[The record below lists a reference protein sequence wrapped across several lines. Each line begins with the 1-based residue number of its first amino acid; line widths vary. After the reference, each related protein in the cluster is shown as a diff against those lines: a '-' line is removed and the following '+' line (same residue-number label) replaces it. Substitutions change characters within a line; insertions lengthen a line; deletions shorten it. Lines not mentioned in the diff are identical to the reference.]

1 MLKKEDIIARVRVI
15 FTLERVMCRLLAAW
29 TVFAAWA
36 LLALQNFTSLAFGQE
51 TGLLSIA
58 LYTLLFFAIYSIPAF
73 LLPRF
78 HTDSWAL
85 LLGASLCA
93 WLWLTSAPHS
103 VQRVLFALAVA
114 AAYCLIL
121 LYCLRANANLLA
133 KWQPGGRT
141 VTIVAILLGLTSCT
155 LMALHGCLR
164 YLTFSSPNFDFGIFC
179 NMFYNM
185 AESGKPLVTCERDM
199 LLSHFAVHV
208 SPVYYLLLPF
218 YWIFR
223 SPLVLQIGQAVVIA
237 AGIIP
242 VVLLARHFKLSGKA
256 TILFALLY
264 AFYPTLSRG
273 TFYDLHENCFLVL
286 FLLLTFL
293 FYEKKK
299 WIPTYLCALL
309 TLSVKEDAAVYLAI
323 FALFL
328 LLSER
333 QFLHGSVIL
342 ALSVGYFLLC
352 AHLLELG
359 GQGMMS
365 GRYENLILNEEDGLL
380 GAIRTVLVNPGYFL
394 SQLSTTPEWTWD
406 KIAYLI
412 QMLLPLGL
420 LPLCAKRA
428 SHWLLLAPLLF
439 NLATNYVYQ
448 YDVGFQYHF
457 GITAFLFYAALKGYH
472 TPEEKTRKTLL
483 TVAVT
488 VCTCLYLVSVPT
500 SLSRYAGLY
509 AENGTQYAQME
520 QFLDTAIPED
530 ASVAASAFLLPHI
543 ADRDVIYEIY
553 YHKTEGDVDYAVIDA
568 RYEGYE
574 SDVLRY
580 AAQGYTVSAEL
591 EGMIVVMK
599 APAR

>member
-1 MLKKEDIIARVRVI
+1 MLKKEDIFARVRVS
-15 FTLERVMCRLLAAW
+15 FTLERTVSRMLAAW
-29 TVFAAWA
+29 VAFAAWA
-36 LLALQNFTSLAFGQE
+36 LLALQDFDSLAFGQE
-51 TGLLSIA
+51 TGFLSIA
-58 LYTLLFFAIYSIPAF
+58 LYTLLFFVILSIPAF
-73 LLPRF
+73 FFTRF

-85 LLGASLCA
+85 LAGASLCA

-103 VQRVLFALAVA
+103 IQRVPFALAVA

-121 LYCLRANANLLA
+121 FYCLRANGELLR
-133 KWQPGGRT
+133 KWNPGGRT
-141 VTIVAILLGLTSCT
+141 VTVVAIALGLISCT
-155 LMALHGCLR
+155 VMALHGCLR

-185 AESGKPLVTCERDM
+185 AESGAPMATCERDM

-223 SPLVLQIGQAVVIA
+223 SPLVLQIGQAVAIA
-237 AGIIP
+237 AGIVPI
-242 VVLLARHFKLSGKA
+242 VLLARHFKLSGKA
-256 TILFALLY
+256 TIAFSLLY
-264 AFYPTLSRG
+264 AFYPTLTRG
-273 TFYDLHENCFLVL
+273 TFYDLHENCFLTL

-293 FYEKKK
+293 FYEKRR

-309 TLSVKEDAAVYLAI
+309 TLSVKEDAAVYLLI
-323 FALFL
+323 FSLFL

-333 QFLHGSVIL
+333 QFLHGSL
-342 ALSVGYFLLC
+342 LAALSVGYFLLC
-352 AHLLELG
+352 VHLLEAG

-365 GRYENLILNEEDGLL
+365 GRYENLIYSAEDGLL

-394 SQLSTTPEWTWD
+394 SQVFATPEWTWD
-406 KIAYLI
+406 KVAYLL

-428 SHWLLLAPLLF
+428 SRFLLVAPLLF

-457 GITAFLFYAALKGYH
+457 GISAFLFYAALKNYH
-472 TPEEKTRKTLL
+472 TPEEKTRKSLL
-483 TVAVT
+483 TVAIT

-500 SLSRYAGLY
+500 SLAHYQRLY
-509 AENGTQYAQME
+509 GERATQYAQME
-520 QFLDTAIPED
+520 EFLDRAIPED
-530 ASVAASAFLLPHI
+530 ASVAASTFLLPHI
-543 ADRDVIYEIY
+543 AERDVIYEIY
-553 YHKTEGDVDYAVIDA
+553 YHRAEGDVDYAVIDA
-568 RYEGYE
+568 RYQGYE
-574 SDVLRY
+574 SDVSRY
-580 AAQGYTVSAEL
+580 AANGYTVCAEL
-591 EGMIVVMK
+591 EGLIVVMQ